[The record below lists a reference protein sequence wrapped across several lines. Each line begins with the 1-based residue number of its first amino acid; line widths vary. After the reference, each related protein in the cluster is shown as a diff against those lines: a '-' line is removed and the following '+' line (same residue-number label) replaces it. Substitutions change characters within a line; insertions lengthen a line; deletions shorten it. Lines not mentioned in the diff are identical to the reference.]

1 MPNRAAAPGPL
12 QIDHIAVF
20 VSQQANDV
28 LGHPPTSDERAAIL
42 VRLLYSLI
50 MFALS
55 GNTLSVS
62 NLAGYSAAY
71 TIR

>member
-1 MPNRAAAPGPL
+1 MSDRAAAPGSL
-12 QIDHIAVF
+12 QIGHIAVS

-42 VRLLYSLI
+42 VRL
-50 MFALS
+50 MFVLS

-62 NLAGYSAAY
+62 NLAGNSAAY
-71 TIR
+71 AIR